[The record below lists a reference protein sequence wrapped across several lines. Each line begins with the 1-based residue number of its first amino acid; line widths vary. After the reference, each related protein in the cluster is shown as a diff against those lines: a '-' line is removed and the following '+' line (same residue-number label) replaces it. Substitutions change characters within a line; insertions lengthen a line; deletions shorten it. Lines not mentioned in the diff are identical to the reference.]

1 MPKASRGRDHDA
13 APEVPDRRYFRTPAT
28 APGPSGPQM
37 LRALRTINRDSLG
50 FLEGMNRRYG
60 PVVQFP
66 IPSPPTYLVSDPEAV
81 RRVLVTR
88 NRDYDKGTLQY
99 RALSLVTGEGLL
111 DLGERW
117 RQQRRIVQP
126 AFHRDSLD
134 AIGRHAGRAVDD
146 LIERWGDLSRGA
158 VIDIDEAMMRV
169 ALEVVGRSLLGTD
182 FSRDADQL
190 ARATLHALDV
200 VVSRARIPLSPPA
213 WMPTPGNRRLQSAV
227 RELDAAV
234 EEMIDARRTSAR
246 GDDMLQML
254 LDAMDGSEGVSARE
268 VRDEIV
274 SFMVA
279 GHETVASA
287 LMWAWWL
294 LAGSP
299 DAQEALAAESDD
311 VLAGAAPSFDDLE
324 RLPVARA
331 VFDEA
336 MRLYP
341 PVWLVTRRS
350 RESDVL
356 AGREIPSGAL
366 VIMTPY
372 VVQRDPRYWDRP
384 EDFDPTRFL
393 EARGRS
399 SEDLA
404 TFWPFGL
411 GPRMCLGRDFAYVEG
426 ILVLAALA
434 GRVRVERL
442 PGQRPPRPQA
452 GVTLRPEGAL
462 PLVVRP
468 RRV

>member
-1 MPKASRGRDHDA
+1 MYHETQMATSPSTV
-13 APEVPDRRYFRTPAT
+13 VPNRRYFRTPAT

-37 LRALRTINRDSLG
+37 LRVMRSINRDSLG
-50 FLEGMNRRYG
+50 FLASMNRRYG

-88 NRDYDKGTLQY
+88 NRSYDKETLQY

-111 DLGERW
+111 STSGERW
-117 RQQRRIVQP
+117 RRQRSIVQP

-134 AIGRHAGRAVDD
+134 AVGRHAAQAVDD
-146 LIERWGDLSRGA
+146 LVDRWGDLSRGA
-158 VIDIDEAMMRV
+158 VIDMDEAMMRA

-182 FSRDADQL
+182 FSRNADRL
-190 ARATLHALDV
+190 AQATLHALDV
-200 VVSRARIPLSPPA
+200 VVARARVPITPPD
-213 WMPTPGNRRLQSAV
+213 WLPTPANRRLRAAV
-227 RELDAAV
+227 SELDAAV
-234 EEMIDARRTSAR
+234 EEMIVDRQAHPAGRV
-246 GDDMLQML
+246 DMLQML
-254 LDAMDGSEGVSARE
+254 IGAMQGTDAIGVRE

-287 LMWAWWL
+287 LVWAWWL
-294 LAGSP
+294 VAGAP
-299 DAQEALAAESDD
+299 DVQDALAAESDA
-311 VLAGAAPSFDDLE
+311 VLAGAPACFDDVK
-324 RLPVARA
+324 RLPFARA
-331 VFDEA
+331 VLDEA

-341 PVWLVTRRS
+341 PVWLVTRRAL
-350 RESDVL
+350 ESDVL
-356 AGREIPSGAL
+356 GGREIPRGAL

-384 EDFDPTRFL
+384 DDFDPGRFA
-393 EARGRS
+393 ERRGGGA
-399 SEDLA
+399 EELA

-426 ILVLAALA
+426 ILILSALA
-434 GRVRVERL
+434 RRVQVERL
-442 PGQRPPRPQA
+442 PGQVRPSPQA

-462 PLVVRP
+462 PLVVRG
-468 RRV
+468 R